1 MHILNLIMLYDNVVL
16 FIFIYV
22 IHYIYVKIFF
32 FFFFTRIHIIKKRDC
47 KYSEF
52 QSILRI

>member
-16 FIFIYV
+16 FIYIYV

-32 FFFFTRIHIIKKRDC
+32 FTRIHIIKRDC